1 MPTLTYSL
9 EATVKFDGYDGPK
22 YGDGFTVDRLPSRMQ
37 GANIFFVV
45 TKIANDFSAGDWT
58 TTVTGLMMVNK

>member
-45 TKIANDFSAGDWT
+45 TKIA
-58 TTVTGLMMVNK
+58 K